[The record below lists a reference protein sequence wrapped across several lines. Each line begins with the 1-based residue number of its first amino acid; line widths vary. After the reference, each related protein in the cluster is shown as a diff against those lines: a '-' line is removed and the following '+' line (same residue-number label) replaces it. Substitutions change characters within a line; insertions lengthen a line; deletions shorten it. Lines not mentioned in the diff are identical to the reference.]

1 MRRVL
6 SGLVLSLAMASGAGA
21 QDAAIVG
28 QWLTVAQSEIVI
40 APCEQR
46 FCGVV
51 SKAVT
56 TGLSAEDIAAHPAA
70 GGVADFRN
78 KDPGLRTRPILGLQ
92 ILTLAPSNKPD
103 VYEGEIYN
111 PEDGNTYSG
120 FMEVLGPDTIRLKGC
135 VLFNTLCRGE
145 TWTRIGR

>member
-1 MRRVL
+1 MKL
-6 SGLVLSLAMASGAGA
+6 LGAALMFGTLISSAAA
-21 QDAAIVG
+21 QEVPIVG
-28 QWLTVAQSEIVI
+28 KWLTGAHSEIII
-40 APCEQR
+40 APCAQGY
-46 FCGVV
+46 CGVV

-56 TGLSAEDIAAHPAA
+56 TGLSAEDIAAHPAE

-78 KDPGLRTRPILGLQ
+78 KDPNLRTRPILGLQ
-92 ILTLAPSNKPD
+92 ILTLGESTRPG
-103 VYEGEIYN
+103 VYDGEIYN

-120 FMEVLGPDTIRLKGC
+120 FMEVLGPDSIRLKGC